1 MYLRY
6 GLLADAVVHG
16 AIGKKNIIGTFS
28 AIQASEFPCIHSSLS
43 IAMRIEGD
51 SSEVGTHS
59 FELGF
64 VDADYRA
71 VVPPLKG
78 RFKLETGKMSIEGIS
93 VAVEME
99 IEVNNLPL
107 PKEGAYEFIVQV
119 NGRHLGSIPLYVV
132 SSPAL

>member
-16 AIGKKNIIGTFS
+16 ALGKKNIIGTFS

-43 IAMRIEGD
+43 IAIRIEGD

-64 VDADYRA
+64 VDADYKA
-71 VVPPLKG
+71 VVSPVKG
-78 RFKLETGKMSIEGIS
+78 RFKLETEKMSKGIS
-93 VAVEME
+93 AAVEME

-119 NGRHLGSIPLYVV
+119 DGRHLGSIPLYVV

>member
-16 AIGKKNIIGTFS
+16 AIKKKNIIGTFS
-28 AIQASEFPCIHSSLS
+28 AIHASEFPCIHPSLS
-43 IAMRIEGD
+43 IAVRIEGH

-64 VDADYRA
+64 VDADYKA

-78 RFKLETGKMSIEGIS
+78 RFNLEKEKVPIEGIS
-93 VAVEME
+93 AAVEMA
-99 IEVNNLPL
+99 IGINNLPL
-107 PKEGAYEFIVQV
+107 PKEGLYEFTVKV
-119 NGRHLGSIPLYVV
+119 DGRHLGSIPLYAV